1 MQGGLVKMSLTAYG
15 DESFTNKLV
24 SIDVLL
30 NPDSCKISKGVNVS
44 GSKQQKSANKAQ
56 DFEKYGKE
64 TLSFSIVFDGTGV
77 LPGTN
82 SSTVKDLVNDLDVV
96 IYNYNGNIQRPNFVV
111 INWGDLLFKGQL
123 SSYSLNYTLFSPN
136 GDPLR
141 VKIDL
146 SFVNTLKIDRD
157 LVNSN
162 SRKLSELIKAKEGD
176 NVTSLCD
183 KKYSDALVAPLVA
196 KLNELNSLRKDIAGT
211 LLKLPKII

>member
-24 SIDVLL
+24 SIDVLV
-30 NPDSCKISKGVNVS
+30 NPDSYKISKGVNLS
-44 GSKQQKSANKAQ
+44 DSKQQKSSNNAQ
-56 DFEKYGKE
+56 HFEKYGKE
-64 TLSFSIVFDGTGV
+64 TLSLSIVFDGTGV

-146 SFVNTLKIDRD
+146 SFVNTLKIDQD

-176 NVTSLCD
+176 SVTSLCD

>member
-1 MQGGLVKMSLTAYG
+1 
-15 DESFTNKLV
+15 
-24 SIDVLL
+24 
-30 NPDSCKISKGVNVS
+30 
-44 GSKQQKSANKAQ
+44 
-56 DFEKYGKE
+56 
-64 TLSFSIVFDGTGV
+64 
-77 LPGTN
+77 
-82 SSTVKDLVNDLDVV
+82 LVNDLDVV

-146 SFVNTLKIDRD
+146 AFVNTLKIDQD

-176 NVTSLCD
+176 SVTCLCD
-183 KKYSDALVAPLVA
+183 KKYSDVLVAPLVA